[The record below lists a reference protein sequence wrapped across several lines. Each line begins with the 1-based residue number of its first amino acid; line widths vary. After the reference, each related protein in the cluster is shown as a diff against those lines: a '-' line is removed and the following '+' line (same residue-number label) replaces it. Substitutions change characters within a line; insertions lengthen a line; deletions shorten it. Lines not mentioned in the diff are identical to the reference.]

1 VYKQSEHLEH
11 DFRSLHCC
19 LEQEVTV
26 WWPASCWGREP
37 PDLVS
42 VFSLAFGKWRLR
54 VKGRKRRKLAGKSF
68 LGQNH
73 YAVPCRL
80 LVANPLFK
88 IISLAVTRTVKSG
101 HSLRLSSFALEA
113 GISFFS

>member
-1 VYKQSEHLEH
+1 MTSVAYTAVSSRRLLCGGWLRAGVESH
-11 DFRSLHCC
+11 
-19 LEQEVTV
+19 
-26 WWPASCWGREP
+26 

-54 VKGRKRRKLAGKSF
+54 VKVRKRRKLAGKSF

-73 YAVPCRL
+73 YAVPCCL

-101 HSLRLSSFALEA
+101 HSLRLSSFSLEA